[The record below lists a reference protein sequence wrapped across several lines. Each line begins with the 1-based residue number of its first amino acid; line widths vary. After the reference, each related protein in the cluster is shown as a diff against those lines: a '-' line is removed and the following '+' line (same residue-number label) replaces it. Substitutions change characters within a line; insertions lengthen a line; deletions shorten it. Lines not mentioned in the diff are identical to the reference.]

1 MRICKL
7 NEAINYY
14 YHYMYSAHTALMR
27 SASAALMYSV
37 RTALMYSL
45 NTALMYSLNTDCAR
59 TALDLKHKM
68 QSTSCIILH
77 NAQQKMHN
85 EHLAICNNRHFMSP
99 SLILCSEERNGC
111 E

>member
-1 MRICKL
+1 M
-7 NEAINYY
+7 
-14 YHYMYSAHTALMR
+14 HSAHTALMC
-27 SASAALMYSV
+27 SVSAALMYSERTAPMYSV
-37 RTALMYSL
+37 CTALMYSVC
-45 NTALMYSLNTDCAR
+45 TALMYSLNTDCTR

-85 EHLAICNNRHFMSP
+85 EHLAICNNRHFVSP